1 MNWLLALFIF
11 LILIGI
17 VYLSYQLGS
26 SNKELK
32 NIDKDLKNVAKE
44 QANANKF
51 IDNLRNMSYADKRKR
66 LQDIKRKQRNGL

>member
-1 MNWLLALFIF
+1 MSWILALFIF
-11 LILIGI
+11 LILVGI
-17 VYLSYQLGS
+17 VYLAYQLGS

-32 NIDKDLKNVAKE
+32 NIDNNLKNVAKE
-44 QANANKF
+44 QANANKI

>member
-1 MNWLLALFIF
+1 MNWIVALFIF
-11 LILIGI
+11 LILVGI
-17 VYLSYQLGS
+17 IYLAYQLGS

-32 NIDKDLKNVAKE
+32 NIDNDLKNVVKE
-44 QANANKF
+44 QANANKI